1 MYSELQLLKK
11 YTLFDCFT
19 SLPTAIFILINQFL
33 ATRTMDSTGIRILA
47 SKFNP
52 DKHPHA
58 TLKAVWEH
66 YRESNFETESIKYQ
80 TQTSRKGNYANVWVS
95 KG

>member
-1 MYSELQLLKK
+1 
-11 YTLFDCFT
+11 
-19 SLPTAIFILINQFL
+19 
-33 ATRTMDSTGIRILA
+33 MDSTGIGIPS
-47 SKFNP
+47 SKFNL